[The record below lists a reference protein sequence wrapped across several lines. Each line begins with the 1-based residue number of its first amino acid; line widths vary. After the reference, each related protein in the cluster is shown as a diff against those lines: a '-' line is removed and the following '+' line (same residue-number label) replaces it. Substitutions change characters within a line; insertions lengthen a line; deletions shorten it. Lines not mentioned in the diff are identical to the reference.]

1 MVKDVMEGLI
11 NAAIGYTAT
20 LVITLQDINVMI
32 GILVGMVTTFY
43 LVVKIIK
50 VFREMKR
57 NDKSS

>member
-1 MVKDVMEGLI
+1 MVRDVMEGLI